1 MTTKDDK
8 VDDKVDT
15 KVEPGATDE
24 TGKYTDEGLDALV
37 DELKADDGKEPEV
50 KKDEKKEPEVKK
62 EDDDKREAMIPRKR
76 FDEVNSR
83 LQALEQAARQPNT
96 QQQEAPVTVATL
108 RADLKTERTA
118 WQKAIFDNDA
128 DAASKHLGNIDI
140 LEEHIDQARDDTSVN
155 AARQLSSDDIKYDNL
170 LASTIKDFDVIDKG
184 SKNFD
189 QTVVNEMF
197 EMRESYVARG
207 YSQADALQQSVKYIL
222 QPNANKKQVKKTTD
236 DRTTDARKNTVDA
249 LQRQPSNV
257 ADLGGATDTGGT
269 GNAMGIDVTRL
280 TLEQF
285 DRLPDEVKVKLRGDS
300 IGDQHLDRRS
310 A

>member
-8 VDDKVDT
+8 VDDKVET

-37 DELKADDGKEPEV
+37 ESIKADDKTDDKADDKVEV
-50 KKDEKKEPEVKK
+50 KKDDK
-62 EDDDKREAMIPRKR
+62 EDDETKREAMIPRRR
-76 FDEVNSR
+76 FDEVNGR
-83 LQALEQAARQPNT
+83 LQALEARLNHPDT
-96 QQQEAPVTVATL
+96 AMPDKPVTVTTL
-108 RADLKTERTA
+108 RADLKGERAA
-118 WQKAIFDNDA
+118 WQKAIFDNDKE
-128 DAASKHLGNIDI
+128 AASLHLGNIDV

-170 LASTIKDFDVIDKG
+170 LVKTIKDFDVIDKN
-184 SKNFD
+184 SENFD

-207 YSQADALQQSVKYIL
+207 YSQAEALQQSVKYIL
-222 QPNANKKQVKKTTD
+222 QPQANIKKVKTTTD
-236 DRTTDARKNTVDA
+236 DRQVDARKNTVDA
-249 LQRQPSNV
+249 LARQPANV
-257 ADLGGATDTGGT
+257 ADLGGATDTGGP
-269 GNAMGIDVTRL
+269 GNVLGIDITRL
-280 TLEQF
+280 TMEQF
-285 DRLPDEVKVKLRGDS
+285 DRLDEDVKVKLRGDT